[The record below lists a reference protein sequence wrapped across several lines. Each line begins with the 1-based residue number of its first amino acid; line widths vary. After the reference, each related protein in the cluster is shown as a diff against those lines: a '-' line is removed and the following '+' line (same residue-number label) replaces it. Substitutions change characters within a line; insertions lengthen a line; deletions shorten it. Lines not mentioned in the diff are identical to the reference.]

1 MERWEGEFHTNGLD
15 FVNLFL
21 AFGCYAKREADHAGV
36 GLCKVNLLF
45 TGFPIILRVSRIF
58 RANSENLRTTGI
70 PP

>member
-1 MERWEGEFHTNGLD
+1 MERWEGEFHTSGLD
-15 FVNLFL
+15 FVNPFL
-21 AFGCYAKREADHAGV
+21 AFGCYAKREAGHAGV
-36 GLCKVNLLF
+36 GPRKVNLLF